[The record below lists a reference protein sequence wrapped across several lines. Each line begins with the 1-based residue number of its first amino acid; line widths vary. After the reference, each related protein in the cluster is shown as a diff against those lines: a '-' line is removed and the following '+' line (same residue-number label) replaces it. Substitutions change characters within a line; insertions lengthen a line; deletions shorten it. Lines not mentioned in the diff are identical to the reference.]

1 MTTTGPKTTEQ
12 QDTEYKVS
20 SKTNYMDWLVYTLTT
35 MIIITPFFLENW
47 SVLLLFKQISVALM
61 GGFLFGI
68 LNHIIRQLQF
78 IKRILRDK

>member
-1 MTTTGPKTTEQ
+1 MTQ
-12 QDTEYKVS
+12 QENKDEFKVS
-20 SKTNYMDWLVYTLTT
+20 TKTNYIDWLVYTLTT

-47 SVLLLFKQISVALM
+47 CVLLLFKQISVALM

-78 IKRILRDK
+78 IKKIIRDK